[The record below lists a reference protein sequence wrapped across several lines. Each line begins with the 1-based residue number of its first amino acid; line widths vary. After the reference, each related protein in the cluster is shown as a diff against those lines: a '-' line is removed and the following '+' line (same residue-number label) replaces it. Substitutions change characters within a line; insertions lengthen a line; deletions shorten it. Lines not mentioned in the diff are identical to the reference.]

1 MRKSIQALSIALL
14 TFLLVSLSAC
24 GGGPKV
30 DWDLKI
36 SGAVGNPLTLSYNEL
51 TDMPQTELNE
61 VLMEKSMGEDEVTS
75 WSGVALSEIFERA
88 EVDPDYVS
96 ATATAAD
103 GYAIEISKDELQGAI
118 VALKRGGEWI
128 TDIPEEEGKDP
139 IRLVCPET
147 PANRWVFQL
156 QEIQVNK

>member
-1 MRKSIQALSIALL
+1 MRKSIQTLSVALL
-14 TFLLVSLSAC
+14 AFLLVSLSAC
-24 GGGPKV
+24 SGGPKV

-36 SGAVGNPLTLSYNEL
+36 SGAVGNPLTLGYNEL
-51 TDMPQTELNE
+51 TDMPQIELSE

-75 WSGVALSEIFERA
+75 WSGVALREIFERA

-96 ATATAAD
+96 VTATAAD
-103 GYAIEISKDELQGAI
+103 GYAIEISKDELQGAV
-118 VALKRGGEWI
+118 VALKRGAEWI
-128 TDIPEEEGKDP
+128 VDVPEEEGKGP

-147 PANRWVFQL
+147 PANRWIFQL

>member
-1 MRKSIQALSIALL
+1 MKKPVQTLRIVLL
-14 TFLLVSLSAC
+14 TLFLVSLSAC
-24 GGGPKV
+24 GGSKV

-51 TDMPQTELNE
+51 TEMPQTELSE
-61 VLMEKSMGEDEVTS
+61 ILMEKSMGEDEVTS

-88 EVDPDYVS
+88 EVDPDYGSV
-96 ATATAAD
+96 TATAAD

-128 TDIPEEEGKDP
+128 TDMPEEEGKGP

-156 QEIQVNK
+156 QELQVNK

>member
-1 MRKSIQALSIALL
+1 MKKPVQTLRIVLLALL
-14 TFLLVSLSAC
+14 LMSLSAC
-24 GGGPKV
+24 GGSKV
-30 DWDLKI
+30 DWDLTI
-36 SGAVGNPLTLSYNEL
+36 SGAVGNPLTLSYSEL
-51 TDMPQTELNE
+51 TDMPQTELSE

-75 WSGVALSEIFERA
+75 WSGVALSEVFERA
-88 EVDPDYVS
+88 EVDPDYGSV
-96 ATATAAD
+96 TATAAD

-128 TDIPEEEGKDP
+128 TDMPEEEGKGP

>member
-1 MRKSIQALSIALL
+1 MKKSVQTLRIVLL
-14 TFLLVSLSAC
+14 TLLLVSLSAC
-24 GGGPKV
+24 GGSKV
-30 DWDLKI
+30 DWDLTI
-36 SGAVGNPLTLSYNEL
+36 SGAVGNPLTLSYSEL
-51 TDMPQTELNE
+51 TDMPQTELSE
-61 VLMEKSMGEDEVTS
+61 ILMEKSMGEDEVTS

-88 EVDPDYVS
+88 EVDPDYGSV
-96 ATATAAD
+96 TATAAD

-118 VALKRGGEWI
+118 VALKRGDEWI
-128 TDIPEEEGKDP
+128 TDMPEEEGKGP